1 MKGRNIL
8 LIIMLLVAPHI
19 SWNIAPKAVVD
30 YVPSIEVNLDDI
42 FEEYA
47 YSFYENL
54 TVNDLDYS
62 VFKTALKGFINL
74 QKSGKLINEQYLTI
88 VDFSKS
94 SSKKRLF
101 LVDVPSQK
109 IIHQSLVAHGRNS
122 GLEFARKFSNK
133 VNSHQS
139 SIGFYTTAETY
150 RGKHGYSLRL
160 DGHEFSNSN
169 ARRRAIVI
177 HAADYAGEK
186 FVQNNGR
193 LGRSYGCPSL
203 PKKGYEQV
211 IEKIKGGS
219 CFFIYYPDTSY
230 LNKSKLINRQ
240 VESVPSS

>member
-8 LIIMLLVAPHI
+8 IAIFLLAVPQLSWDIEPEHVENTTGRSIVA
-19 SWNIAPKAVVD
+19 KEDV
-30 YVPSIEVNLDDI
+30 

-47 YSFYENL
+47 FSFYENL
-54 TVNDLDYS
+54 KTTDLNYE
-62 VFKTALKGFINL
+62 VFKIALKGYFNL
-74 QKSGKLINEQYLTI
+74 QKLNKLNNENYLTI
-88 VDFSKS
+88 ADFSQS

-101 LVDVPSQK
+101 LIDVDSQK
-109 IIHQSLVAHGRNS
+109 LMHQSLVAHGRNS
-122 GLEFARKFSNK
+122 GLEFAQKFSNK

-160 DGHEFSNSN
+160 DGHEYSNSN

-177 HAADYAGEK
+177 HAADYAGQK

-203 PKKGYEQV
+203 PKEGYKEV

-219 CFFIYYPDTSY
+219 CFFIYYPETNY
-230 LNKSKLINRQ
+230 LKNSKLINQ
-240 VESVPSS
+240 QLDSLPSS

>member
-1 MKGRNIL
+1 MKGRKIL
-8 LIIMLLVAPHI
+8 IVILLLVAPQL
-19 SWNIAPKAVVD
+19 SWKTESKPVVSYTQPIAD
-30 YVPSIEVNLDDI
+30 ETEDI
-42 FEEYA
+42 FEEFA
-47 YSFYENL
+47 LTFYENL
-54 TVNDLDYS
+54 NTQDLNYE
-62 VFKTALKGFINL
+62 VFKMALKGFINL
-74 QKSGKLINEQYLTI
+74 RHSNKLNNENYLTI
-88 VDFSKS
+88 ADFSKS

-101 LVDVPSQK
+101 LIDVNSQK
-109 IIHQSLVAHGRNS
+109 MIHQSLVAHGRNS
-122 GLEFARKFSNK
+122 GLEFARKFSNR

-160 DGHEFSNSN
+160 DGHEYSNSN

-219 CFFIYYPDTSY
+219 CFFIYYPENSY
-230 LNKSKLINRQ
+230 LSKSKLINQ
-240 VESVPSS
+240 AIHSLPSS